1 MDIDQKGEM
10 DMTAMMNIKNL
21 YFDGDMEA
29 APALSGQ
36 SIGLIDEIKPVK
48 EIIDEIIDE
57 FNNVCKKMGNIEF

>member
-1 MDIDQKGEM
+1 MSAMMDIK
-10 DMTAMMNIKNL
+10 KL

-48 EIIDEIIDE
+48 QIIDEIINE
-57 FNNVCKKMGNIEF
+57 FNDVCKTMGNISF